1 MATSSAE
8 AHKRAREYETIYVLR
23 QDVDPDGA
31 DKVAGRVAEVVARE
45 NGKLVKV
52 ETWGR
57 RKLAYTVA
65 KQRRGVYYYLKYLGG
80 GAVVSELE
88 RNLRMLDT
96 VVKFQTVLL
105 RDEVDV
111 ETVAVDPEEVKFSR
125 IEAMPEEEKEES
137 RERALGL
144 IEVQEER
151 PRAVPDTEFGEE
163 VPEELDEEWTAG
175 PKTGAAKEGAAK
187 EGAAKES
194 AAKEGAA
201 KEGAPTEAAPKPAA
215 AAEEEKP
222 S

>member
-1 MATSSAE
+1 MATTSE

-88 RNLRMLDT
+88 RNLRMLDH

-105 RDEVDV
+105 RDDVEVD
-111 ETVAVDPEEVKFSR
+111 TVAVDPEEVKFSR
-125 IEAMPEEEKEES
+125 IEVMPEEEKEES

-144 IEVQEER
+144 VEAPEAER
-151 PRAVPDTEFGEE
+151 PRAPADGEFGEE
-163 VPEELDEEWTAG
+163 VPEDLDDDWTA
-175 PKTGAAKEGAAK
+175 PKSAVVKDEPVKTEG
-187 EGAAKES
+187 
-194 AAKEGAA
+194 
-201 KEGAPTEAAPKPAA
+201 
-215 AAEEEKP
+215 EEEK